1 MSAYIKEGTMIL
13 STINQFINKHYTMFC
28 IILVIARI
36 IDFLLNFLCRES
48 SDLSWFIVQIL
59 GTLLG
64 YPV

>member
-1 MSAYIKEGTMIL
+1 MIL
-13 STINQFINKHYTMFC
+13 STINHFINKHYTMFC